1 MRRTVRPG
9 IFGTEG
15 VKIPTVLF
23 WLGAIDPAKFAAAKA
38 EGRMEPGMHTS
49 RFAPLPEP
57 TLKTGVTGMTAVA
70 MAAPPRSPTA
80 TIWTTMPTT
89 WRP

>member
-1 MRRTVRPG
+1 MASEDFG

-70 MAAPPRSPTA
+70 MALLH
-80 TIWTTMPTT
+80 
-89 WRP
+89 